1 MNTYQ
6 IPSFVAFRPFLCQ
19 SHIFVCYLHSSLHVS
34 NMSPIFNS
42 EDILERQHPLMGGKS
57 RRSRRSGTRLGEGG
71 YHMWPGPHSPTHPAH
86 IPGCPTNPAFP
97 TATKASPLPPT
108 WVSSSKFSRRKSHA
122 AVAPSPWCPNWHP
135 ETSGIPQNFWA
146 SPITM
151 CWNMWCAIPITFQS
165 LISHQTHTK
174 PSKDKDQYTK
184 TKTKTKVH
192 TICFTK

>member
-19 SHIFVCYLHSSLHVS
+19 SHIFVCYLNSSLHVS

-97 TATKASPLPPT
+97 TATKASLPPP
-108 WVSSSKFSRRKSHA
+108 
-122 AVAPSPWCPNWHP
+122 PSPPPESLLLNLAGGKVTQQLHHHP
-135 ETSGIPQNFWA
+135 GVPTGIQRRLVFRR
-146 SPITM
+146 
-151 CWNMWCAIPITFQS
+151 TFE
-165 LISHQTHTK
+165 L
-174 PSKDKDQYTK
+174 
-184 TKTKTKVH
+184 VR
-192 TICFTK
+192 